1 MTTKPEI
8 ILSYALAA
16 LAAILIVAA
25 SAQAGN
31 TSSLKTGAFDPPR
44 AAPDFSLKGSNGT
57 ELKLSRYRGK
67 VVALGFGYTSCPEVC
82 PTTMAFLAQARQQ
95 LGAARDDFQVVY
107 VTVDPERDTTD
118 RLRKFM
124 TAFDPS
130 FIGATGSPA
139 QLAAVR
145 SAYGI
150 QVSRI
155 DSASRG
161 PNYLLH
167 HSSFVYLIDRSGNL
181 RAMMPFGVSVDDIAH
196 DVKVLLAKS
205 ANE

>member
-1 MTTKPEI
+1 VTTKHKI
-8 ILSYALAA
+8 MLSSALAA
-16 LAAILIVAA
+16 LAAMLIVV
-25 SAQAGN
+25 SAGAGN
-31 TSSLKTGAFDPPR
+31 TPSLRTGAFDPPR
-44 AAPDFSLKGSNGT
+44 AAPDFSLQGSNGT

-95 LGAARDDFQVVY
+95 LGIARGDFQVVY

-118 RLRKFM
+118 RLRKFV

-130 FIGATGSPA
+130 FVGGTGSPA

-155 DSASRG
+155 DSSSNG

-167 HSSFVYLIDRSGNL
+167 HSSFVYLIDRSGKL

-196 DVKVLLAKS
+196 DVKVLLAKP